1 MFTLPAMLCAMSAYF
16 SLPFRRY
23 LVLLCLVLLT
33 ACAGPAAEPTLTPV
47 PSSTATLAA
56 TLEPVLPTASSTPDP
71 DTTPTETPI
80 VLEIT
85 PLAGSADPPP
95 LDIALP
101 ADWRRGYDT
110 LALPDI
116 DTLRAIP
123 LAVYQ
128 GPVTGGTGT
137 IVLLWGFPNLVA
149 GSPLGPG
156 TPTPDIW
163 VDALRLFRLALVDQ
177 GCNPG
182 TDLQRDYTVGGY
194 SAIGT
199 RFAIVDCPESPDTR
213 GWFAGLRVQ
222 DINFVFYTYV
232 EPIEAA
238 ETAEDELQTILN
250 SVIFRVPAS

>member
-1 MFTLPAMLCAMSAYF
+1 MPYLLLCG
-16 SLPFRRY
+16 
-23 LVLLCLVLLT
+23 LVLLA
-33 ACAGPAAEPTLTPV
+33 ACSGPEPTPTLTPV
-47 PSSTATLAA
+47 PSSTATVE
-56 TLEPVLPTASSTPDP
+56 TTPLPTDTATPDP
-71 DTTPTETPI
+71 NIPATETPI

-85 PLAGSADPPP
+85 PLAGNADPPP
-95 LDIALP
+95 LDITLP
-101 ADWRRGYDT
+101 EDWRRGYDT
-110 LALPDI
+110 LALADI

-149 GSPLGPG
+149 GSPIGSN

-163 VDALRLFRLALVDQ
+163 VDALRLFRLAMVDQ

-182 TDLQRDYTVGGY
+182 TDLQRDYTVGNR
-194 SAIGT
+194 SATGT
-199 RFAIVDCPESPDTR
+199 QFAIVECPESTDTR

-222 DINFVFYTYV
+222 DINFVFYSYV

-238 ETAEDELQTILN
+238 DTALDELQAILD
-250 SVIFRVPAS
+250 SVVFHLPAD